1 MQWTVS
7 SPTRFLDFLCS
18 LIDIEGIAM
27 PYAKNYDL
35 GQVKGM
41 LQIAENS
48 ANIKAFR
55 AFAASQAKKGKVALL
70 SKAPVAHAAGLHA
83 EQTADALANRVDTGP
98 VSASTFK
105 DFDTLALATLEGLNH
120 ANGQAAL
127 ALLDGGAIDATF
139 RAPLAGG
146 MYYAS
151 RSTRIGPK
159 KSGVSTQDPFMIATE
174 VFIKVV
180 AYVGGNLW
188 IQTSY
193 PSVLNARP
201 APTLA
206 ALP

>member
-1 MQWTVS
+1 
-7 SPTRFLDFLCS
+7 
-18 LIDIEGIAM
+18 
-27 PYAKNYDL
+27 
-35 GQVKGM
+35 M

-48 ANIKAFR
+48 ANVTAFR
-55 AFAASQAKKGKVALL
+55 VYAAKQAKKGKVALL

-83 EQTADALANRVDTGP
+83 GQTAGDLGSRVDDGP
-98 VSASTFK
+98 AVSSAFK
-105 DFDTLALATLEGLNH
+105 DFDTLALATTEGLNH

-127 ALLDGGAIDATF
+127 TLLDGGAIEATF

-151 RSTRIGPK
+151 RATRIGAK
-159 KSGVSTQDPFMIATE
+159 YSGNATHEPFMIATE

-180 AYVGGNLW
+180 RYIGGNLW

-193 PSVLNARP
+193 PSILNARP
-201 APTLA
+201 APNLA